1 MGAATYEKV
10 LSFGIDWPC
19 PEQISYVFTH
29 KKDYAGEG
37 NIRFTD
43 ESITSFM
50 EKLRNEAGGNIW
62 IMGGSKLIN
71 QFLTK
76 GLVDEIIIG
85 ILPMI
90 LGEGIPLFTQQ
101 DEVKL
106 ELIKVSSYEK
116 GMVQVHYNTVG

>member
-1 MGAATYEKV
+1 
-10 LSFGIDWPC
+10 
-19 PEQISYVFTH
+19 
-29 KKDYAGEG
+29 
-37 NIRFTD
+37 
-43 ESITSFM
+43 
-50 EKLRNEAGGNIW
+50 
-62 IMGGSKLIN
+62 MGGSKLIN